1 MESETKR
8 TETFYDARTGE
19 TVTRELTSEEMA
31 ALPGPDAPAEM
42 PEPE

>member
-1 MESETKR
+1 MDTETKR

-19 TVTRELTSEEMA
+19 TVTRDLTPEEMA